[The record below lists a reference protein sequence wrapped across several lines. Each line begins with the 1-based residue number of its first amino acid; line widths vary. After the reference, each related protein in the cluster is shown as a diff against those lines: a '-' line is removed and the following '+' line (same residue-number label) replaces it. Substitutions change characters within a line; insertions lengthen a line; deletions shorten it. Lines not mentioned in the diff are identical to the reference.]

1 MIMYDNAPP
10 LLPYYVYMLS
20 CPQDYSVLYIGEGQG
35 NRIEEHV
42 KQVYSLISKG
52 EDVKGDKQRRI
63 LDILNRN
70 EVPFQRIIGRF
81 ETKDEALA
89 VEAVLIKFIYGFEN
103 LTNEIHGHGSEYI
116 RMKDDFSQIPGID
129 IPKKERER
137 VNDGNFKNSK
147 IAALSSAGAYD
158 FLGQLQTRLIEK
170 NFEFDDFSLKENKP
184 FHPGESNGYLGLIV
198 SISGV
203 AFLVSF
209 SKTCSLKLTIA
220 NTPSTRNDN
229 RLKKLR
235 KIVFQKGEKFM
246 VQSANN
252 TKVQGEGRYIN
263 FVQNIN
269 FQAYDID
276 GMLDLLNEFRQIMS

>member
-1 MIMYDNAPP
+1 MYENAPP

-129 IPKKERER
+129 IPKK
-137 VNDGNFKNSK
+137 NGNVLMTV
-147 IAALSSAGAYD
+147 I
-158 FLGQLQTRLIEK
+158 
-170 NFEFDDFSLKENKP
+170 LKT
-184 FHPGESNGYLGLIV
+184 V
-198 SISGV
+198 
-203 AFLVSF
+203 
-209 SKTCSLKLTIA
+209 KL
-220 NTPSTRNDN
+220 
-229 RLKKLR
+229 
-235 KIVFQKGEKFM
+235 
-246 VQSANN
+246 
-252 TKVQGEGRYIN
+252 
-263 FVQNIN
+263 
-269 FQAYDID
+269 QAY
-276 GMLDLLNEFRQIMS
+276 LLLVHTIFSVNYKLV